1 MSRFRKLSHTIWHCQ
16 YHIVWVPK
24 YRYRILDG
32 SLREATEIGIQAIC
46 GYAGCE
52 VVELNVQRD
61 HVHLMVMIP
70 PKISVS
76 NMMGR
81 LKGQTSMKL
90 FNQFRNLREKPYW
103 GNHFWSKGYCVDTL
117 GLDSEMIRKYIQY
130 QEKKEKQIEQLQFG
144 L

>member
-32 SLREATEIGIQAIC
+32 SLREATEMGIQAIC

>member
-32 SLREATEIGIQAIC
+32 SLREATEMGIQAIW

-70 PKISVS
+70 AKISVS

-81 LKGQTSMKL
+81 LKGQTSIKL
-90 FNQFRNLREKPYW
+90 FNQFRDLREKPYW
-103 GNHFWSKGYCVDTL
+103 GNHFRSKEYRVDTL
-117 GLDSEMIRKYIQY
+117 GLDSEMIRKYIRY
-130 QEKKEKQIEQLQFG
+130 QEKKETQMEQLQLG